1 MEVTWSSLQGFVN
14 LGPRGATSRQVLWE
28 CGVKR
33 VLQKLFG
40 GTVVGRFYLPQ
51 ATKCCRERGSAL
63 TPNVI
68 ADEFYRYEPEAFQTI
83 FSSSSGEVFVESG
96 EAVRR
101 SDGCRVELILQKHGD
116 GEVLVVERPVEERS
130 ALPQQPR
137 Q

>member
-1 MEVTWSSLQGFVN
+1 M
-14 LGPRGATSRQVLWE
+14 
-28 CGVKR
+28 KR

-51 ATKCCRERGSAL
+51 ATRCCQERGSAL

-83 FSSSSGEVFVESG
+83 YSSNSGEVFVESG

-101 SDGCRVELILQKHGD
+101 TDGCRVELILQKHGD
-116 GEVLVVERPVEERS
+116 GEVLVIERPVEERS
-130 ALPQQPR
+130 ALPQQPHP
-137 Q
+137 